1 MSSNF
6 RSVLSRPWVLVTT
19 GFIAAYGSYVIWSSW
34 PSQDAPTT
42 LRRRGAVRSRDS
54 SRVQTRIWT
63 SPSSEPSL
71 PFGLVHV
78 DFEGKSESQRPPF
91 ISSLFH
97 PGISLLVLTPTVV
110 VRFPNGPE
118 PPTVAEIQE
127 ALNLPNSRAFD
138 LTIKI
143 QEAALKYIFSILAQ
157 PPDDL
162 SAEQSDASSDLQ
174 ELTPY
179 LRQPNIDELLAR
191 IHVLCSGSWKFHQA
205 AVARAFADLCGL
217 DRMPIIPDD
226 TDLDYTETDGSDHED
241 EREPAQGIKGV
252 LYNIAEEKAMREL
265 YVHTGIRCEQ
275 CGQYPIRGVRWHC
288 NNCPDFD
295 LCSTCE
301 AHPLHPRTHVFSK
314 IKVPIAFLS
323 QNHQVHDVSY
333 PGDPMAQWPTLKP
346 SLKKQL
352 AIDTGIE
359 ELKIQVAYDQFTCK
373 ANTAYPEDPMQ
384 VGIAVD
390 RHAFNKLMVSP
401 TWKRPLEPNCLYDR
415 MFNYYDTDNNGL
427 IGFKEYIQGIAYLRR
442 PNKQSSSM
450 DRIFLG
456 FDFDGDGYISRRDFI
471 RMLSAKYAVQKKIVG
486 DMIRAAEYDMVGYS
500 AHVIRS
506 SQPISAAF
514 AHEDVP
520 PGQTRTHTMFKGP
533 DRFGEYQIRPG
544 AGAFASAVL
553 PDGLEHP
560 DTDLMNTMAHRYG
573 DGMLPGHEA
582 SAERYSLEQL
592 TEFTSSL
599 NLAESV
605 EIDHGEDQEPR
616 FMVDTDLRHNR
627 SRLNTDEPEYRW
639 RQDIKEA
646 SQDTDQSSE
655 KSVCEGSHAD
665 EDDFLPP
672 LPADIL
678 ERGRAY
684 EVPVAEKDFGTEVIF
699 QVIQEGLNEMI
710 DPIFAQKERL
720 AERVQATL
728 EERHRYRQEID
739 EYVRDAKARQEELS
753 IGAEIDPLMGIANAA
768 NSEDLEYEREYESGA
783 HNDTLLQTESLDA
796 GARLPTPREIAIDLQ
811 EHITQQSQTLD
822 GNLDDLE
829 SNIREQSLDELL
841 AQSGYI
847 IDGSSDLDTAS
858 ADRHDDELGP
868 DGSGLMVTSTDEE
881 DIPLDVIS
889 SDNLSPP
896 TQHNQAPFSTPD
908 IDSSSSEFSP
918 FQPDQ
923 TEQPKKPTK
932 DRLRE
937 LAQLDEEEKVIVARG
952 GPGRLNLEEFEQI
965 IRVDQRGMLQG
976 VAEGWLEWAEF

>member
-1 MSSNF
+1 MYAM
-6 RSVLSRPWVLVTT
+6 RST
-19 GFIAAYGSYVIWSSW
+19 
-34 PSQDAPTT
+34 
-42 LRRRGAVRSRDS
+42 
-54 SRVQTRIWT
+54 
-63 SPSSEPSL
+63 
-71 PFGLVHV
+71 
-78 DFEGKSESQRPPF
+78 
-91 ISSLFH
+91 
-97 PGISLLVLTPTVV
+97 
-110 VRFPNGPE
+110 FPNGPE

-143 QEAALKYIFSILAQ
+143 QEAALKHIFYILAQ
-157 PPDDL
+157 APDDL

-217 DRMPIIPDD
+217 DRMPIIPDE
-226 TDLDYTETDGSDHED
+226 TDLDFTETDGSDHED

-301 AHPLHPRTHVFSK
+301 THPLHPRTHIFSK
-314 IKVPIAFLS
+314 IKVPVAFLS

-359 ELKIQVAYDQFTCK
+359 ELKIQVAYDQFACK

-384 VGIAVD
+384 VNIAVD
-390 RHAFNKLMVSP
+390 RHAFNKLMMSP

-415 MFNYYDTDNNGL
+415 MFNFYDTDNNGL
-427 IGFKEYIQGIAYLRR
+427 IGFKEYVDGIAYLRR
-442 PNKQSSSM
+442 PNKQNSSM
-450 DRIFLG
+450 GRIFLG

-471 RMLSAKYAVQKKIVG
+471 RMLSAKYAIQKKIVS
-486 DMIRAAEYDMVGYS
+486 DMTRAAEYDMVGYS
-500 AHVIRS
+500 THVVRS

-533 DRFGEYQIRPG
+533 DRFGEAQIRPG
-544 AGAFASAVL
+544 AGPFASAVL

-560 DTDLMNTMAHRYG
+560 DTNLINTMAHRYG
-573 DGMLPGHEA
+573 VEILPGHEV
-582 SAERYSLEQL
+582 SAEQYSLENL
-592 TEFTSSL
+592 TEFTNSL
-599 NLAESV
+599 NQVAIV
-605 EIDHGEDQEPR
+605 EIDHEEDQEPR
-616 FMVDTDLRHNR
+616 FMVETDLRHNR
-627 SRLNTDEPEYRW
+627 SQYSLDEPELRW

-646 SQDTDQSSE
+646 SRDMNQSSE
-655 KSVCEGSHAD
+655 KPVWQGLHAD

-684 EVPVAEKDFGTEVIF
+684 EVPVAEKDFGTEIIF
-699 QVIQEGLNEMI
+699 QVIQEGLNEII

-720 AERVQATL
+720 AEHVKATI
-728 EERHRYRQEID
+728 EERRRYRQEIA
-739 EYVRDAKARQEELS
+739 EYVRNAKARQEELS
-753 IGAEIDPLMGIANAA
+753 IGADIDPLLGIANAA
-768 NSEDLEYEREYESGA
+768 NSRDLLEHEQEYESGA
-783 HNDTLLQTESLDA
+783 RNDTMLQIESLDA
-796 GARLPTPREIAIDLQ
+796 NTRLPTPREIAIDLQ
-811 EHITQQSQTLD
+811 EHITQQAQTLD

-847 IDGSSDLDTAS
+847 IDGSIDPDTVPTDTHDNGPGS
-858 ADRHDDELGP
+858 AE
-868 DGSGLMVTSTDEE
+868 SGLMITSTAEGDVS
-881 DIPLDVIS
+881 LDVVS
-889 SDNLSPP
+889 PDNLSPS
-896 TQHNQAPFSTPD
+896 TQHIQAPFSTPD
-908 IDSSSSEFSP
+908 IDSTTCESPHWQSGIAGQSQFSE
-918 FQPDQ
+918 
-923 TEQPKKPTK
+923 KPNYE
-932 DRLRE
+932 RLRE
-937 LAQLDEEEKVIVARG
+937 LARLDEEEKVILARG
-952 GPGRLNLEEFEQI
+952 GPGRLNLKEFEEI
-965 IRVDQRGMLQG
+965 IRADQRGLLQG

>member
-1 MSSNF
+1 MASNV

-19 GFIAAYGSYVIWSSW
+19 GVVAAYGSYLIWSSW
-34 PSQDAPTT
+34 PSQDAPSS
-42 LRRRGAVRSRDS
+42 LRRRGAVRSRNT
-54 SRVQTRIWT
+54 SRGQTRIWT
-63 SPSSEPSL
+63 SPSSETSL

-78 DFEGKSESQRPPF
+78 DFEG
-91 ISSLFH
+91 I
-97 PGISLLVLTPTVV
+97 V
-110 VRFPNGPE
+110 VRFLNGPE

-127 ALNLPNSRAFD
+127 ALNIPNSRAFD
-138 LTIKI
+138 LTTKI
-143 QEAALKYIFSILAQ
+143 QEAALKHIFSILAQ
-157 PPDDL
+157 APDDL

-174 ELTPY
+174 ELIPY

-217 DRMPIIPDD
+217 DRMPIIPDE
-226 TDLDYTETDGSDHED
+226 TDLDFTETDGSDHED

-301 AHPLHPRTHVFSK
+301 THPLHPRTHIFSK
-314 IKVPIAFLS
+314 IKVPVAFLS

-384 VGIAVD
+384 VNIALD

-415 MFNYYDTDNNGL
+415 MFNFYDTDNNGL
-427 IGFKEYIQGIAYLRR
+427 IGFKEYIHGIAYLRR

-471 RMLSAKYAVQKKIVG
+471 RMLSAKYAVQKNIVS

-533 DRFGEYQIRPG
+533 DRFGEAQIRPG
-544 AGAFASAVL
+544 AGPFASAVL

-560 DTDLMNTMAHRYG
+560 DTNLIKTMAHRYG
-573 DGMLPGHEA
+573 VEILPGHEA
-582 SAERYSLEQL
+582 SAEQYSLESL

-599 NLAESV
+599 NQVGSV
-605 EIDHGEDQEPR
+605 EIDHEEDQEPR
-616 FMVDTDLRHNR
+616 FMVETDLRHNR
-627 SRLNTDEPEYRW
+627 SQSPLDEPEFRW

-646 SQDTDQSSE
+646 SRDINQSSE
-655 KSVCEGSHAD
+655 RPVWQGLHAGEGD
-665 EDDFLPP
+665 ILPP

-678 ERGRAY
+678 ERGKAY
-684 EVPVAEKDFGTEVIF
+684 EVPVAEKDFGTEIIF
-699 QVIQEGLNEMI
+699 QVIQEGLNEII

-720 AERVQATL
+720 AERVQATI
-728 EERHRYRQEID
+728 EERRRYRQEID
-739 EYVRDAKARQEELS
+739 EYVQNAKARQEELS
-753 IGAEIDPLMGIANAA
+753 IGAEIDPLLGIANDA
-768 NSEDLEYEREYESGA
+768 NSRDLLEHEQEYESGA
-783 HNDTLLQTESLDA
+783 RNDTMLQIESLDA
-796 GARLPTPREIAIDLQ
+796 NTRLPTPREIAIDLQ
-811 EHITQQSQTLD
+811 EHITQQAETLD

-847 IDGSSDLDTAS
+847 IDGSINPDTAPT
-858 ADRHDDELGP
+858 DTHDNGP
-868 DGSGLMVTSTDEE
+868 GSDGSGLMVTSTAEGDVS
-881 DIPLDVIS
+881 LDVAS
-889 SDNLSPP
+889 SDNLSPS
-896 TQHNQAPFSTPD
+896 TQHIQAPFSTPD
-908 IDSSSSEFSP
+908 IDSTTYDSPHWQSGMLEQSQSSE
-918 FQPDQ
+918 
-923 TEQPKKPTK
+923 KPNHE
-932 DRLRE
+932 RLRE
-937 LAQLDEEEKVIVARG
+937 LARLDEEEKVILTRG
-952 GPGRLNLEEFEQI
+952 GPGRLNLKEFEEI
-965 IRVDQRGMLQG
+965 IRADQRGLLQG
-976 VAEGWLEWAEF
+976 AAEGWLEWAEF